1 MSRTVRLISVA
12 TVAAAILAAIY
23 LYRDSEPVT
32 APSYATVPVE
42 RGALI
47 ATVSATGT
55 LNPLITV
62 QVGSQVSGTIE
73 KLNAD
78 FNSRVKKGEVIA
90 QIEPSLFEAQVAQA
104 EANLASATASAAKA
118 EVAIEDAKRELARMT
133 HLRSQRMVSAKDL
146 DTAQFA
152 YKSALAD
159 AKVREAAVAQAK
171 AALQQAKVNLA
182 HTTIY
187 APIDGVVL
195 SRDVDVGQTV
205 AASFQAPTIYT
216 IAQDLTRMQIATQVD
231 EAFIGRVK
239 AGEAATFTVFAYPGR
254 TFRGEVA
261 QVRLNPTVESGVV
274 KYDCI
279 IHVDNKDLALKPGMT
294 ATVAIEVAQRKNVL
308 KVPNT
313 ALRYIPELP
322 ASELAEVRAKLKSGQ
337 AVLWEPENG
346 TLKPVIVRTGLV
358 GERETEV
365 SGDGVHEGMDVAV
378 PPGRAAAGGRRHGHG
393 LRLF

>member
-1 MSRTVRLISVA
+1 MPRLLKLSPWLILVA
-12 TVAAAILAAIY
+12 AVAAAVY
-23 LYRDSEPVT
+23 LYSDRPAQVALNYGTT
-32 APSYATVPVE
+32 AVK
-42 RGALI
+42 RGTLI

-73 KLNAD
+73 TLNAD

-90 QIEPSLFEAQVAQA
+90 QIEPSLFKAQVAQA
-104 EANLASATASAAKA
+104 EANLASATASQAKA
-118 EVAIEDAKRELARMT
+118 EVSIEDAKRELARVKR
-133 HLRSQRMVSAKDL
+133 LRSQRMVSEKDL

-159 AKVREAAVAQAK
+159 AKVRQAAVAQAQ
-171 AALQQAKVNLA
+171 AALQQARVNLA
-182 HTTIY
+182 HSTIY
-187 APIDGVVL
+187 APINGVVL

-216 IAQDLTRMQIATQVD
+216 IAQDLTRMQIATEVD

-239 AGEAATFTVFAYPGR
+239 AGEAATFTVFAYPDR
-254 TFRGEVA
+254 TFRGKVA
-261 QVRLNPTVESGVV
+261 QVRLNPKVESGVV

-294 ATVAIEVAQRKNVL
+294 ATVAIQVADRKGVL
-308 KVPNT
+308 KVPNA
-313 ALRYIPELP
+313 ALRYIPDLP
-322 ASELAEVRAKLKSGQ
+322 ASELAAVRAQLKPGQ
-337 AVLWEPENG
+337 SVLWVPDGE
-346 TLKPVIVRTGLV
+346 TLKPMFVRTGLV
-358 GERETEV
+358 GERDTEV
-365 SGDGVHEGMDVAV
+365 SGEDVQEGMSVAV
-378 PPGRAAAGGRRHGHG
+378 PPGRAQAGSRRHGHG

>member
-1 MSRTVRLISVA
+1 MPRILKLSPWLIL
-12 TVAAAILAAIY
+12 VAAAAMAAY
-23 LYRDSEPVT
+23 LYTDRPTEV
-32 APSYATVPVE
+32 APSYGTTSVK
-42 RGALI
+42 RGTLI

-73 KLNAD
+73 SLNAA

-90 QIEPSLFEAQVAQA
+90 QIEPSLFKAQVAQA
-104 EANLASATASAAKA
+104 EANLASATASQAKA
-118 EVAIEDAKRELARMT
+118 GVSIEDAKRELARVKR
-133 HLRSQRMVSAKDL
+133 LRSQRMVSEKDL
-146 DTAQFA
+146 DTAAFA

-159 AKVREAAVAQAK
+159 AKVRQAAVAQAQ
-171 AALQQAKVNLA
+171 AALQQAQVNLA
-182 HTTIY
+182 HSTIY

-216 IAQDLTRMQIATQVD
+216 IAQDLTRMQIATEVD

-261 QVRLNPTVESGVV
+261 QVRLNPKVESGVV

-294 ATVAIEVAQRKNVL
+294 ATVAIQVASRKDVL
-308 KVPNT
+308 KVPNA
-313 ALRYIPELP
+313 ALRYIPDLP
-322 ASELAEVRAKLKSGQ
+322 ASELAAVRAQLKPGQ
-337 AVLWEPENG
+337 SVLWVPDGE
-346 TLKPVIVRTGLV
+346 TLKPMFVRTGLV
-358 GERETEV
+358 GERDTEV
-365 SGDGVHEGMDVAV
+365 SGEDVRDGMSVAV
-378 PPGRAAAGGRRHGHG
+378 PPGRGQAGSRRHGHG